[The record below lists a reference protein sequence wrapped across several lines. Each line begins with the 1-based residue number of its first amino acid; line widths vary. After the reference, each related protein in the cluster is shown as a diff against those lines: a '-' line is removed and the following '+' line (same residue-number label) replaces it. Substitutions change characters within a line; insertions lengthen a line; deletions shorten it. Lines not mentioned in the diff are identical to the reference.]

1 MPGNSPEAERLAAW
15 VNDHGRSVH
24 GYLLALVR
32 RPDLADDLTQ
42 DVFRRAWQARDRYE
56 DRGTP
61 RAYLLRIADRLACDW
76 ARRSGTEVNVDA
88 ETWEQVEPAAR
99 DEQPDVASLGA
110 ETAEQLRAALDGLS
124 PTQRRVLLLRFYGEM
139 EFADIAAQLECPLG
153 TVLSHCHRG
162 LKALRSRL
170 AGQF

>member
-1 MPGNSPEAERLAAW
+1 MPGNTPEAERLAAW

-61 RAYLLRIADRLACDW
+61 RAYLMRIADRLACDW
-76 ARRSGTEVNVDA
+76 VRRSGTEVNVDA
-88 ETWEQVEPAAR
+88 ETWDQVEPVAEDR
-99 DEQPDVASLGA
+99 PPEQALQS
-110 ETAEQLRAALDGLS
+110 EEMSEQLRAALESLS
-124 PTQRRVLLLRFYGEM
+124 SAQRRVLLLRFYGELD
-139 EFADIAAQLECPLG
+139 FAEIAAQLECPLG

-170 AGQF
+170 VGHV